1 MLQAQAAVR
10 ARVEEVAKPYRAALL
25 TIRAL
30 VRGARVEF
38 VPYAMECESV
48 VSKLLSNPLVCEL
61 ARE

>member
-25 TIRAL
+25 TIRAR